1 MSEQNLRE
9 RCVDA
14 EMKLDKMTMLMR
26 AMVAILE
33 KDLAAGRIP
42 QTRRVL
48 IALAHELGVDS
59 ATYGAGGD

>member
-48 IALAHELGVDS
+48 IALAHELR
-59 ATYGAGGD
+59 